1 MQTWVD
7 QDLYSLDTPV
17 DCGPITVEFFNDDL
31 TAVDP
36 AIFTKNADPSF
47 VTQYQEDVA
56 LVGDYPILYRVTLT
70 NYPANLIDSTVPFI
84 ISIVDPCDAPLSVTG

>member
-7 QDLYSLDTPV
+7 KDLYSLDTPV

-36 AIFTKNADPSF
+36 AIFTKNADFKLADPHFADPSF

-56 LVGDYPILYRVTLT
+56 LVGDNSKYGLKLWRLK
-70 NYPANLIDSTVPFI
+70 L
-84 ISIVDPCDAPLSVTG
+84 LSLNSWE